1 MSNPF
6 AELKDLING
15 MITEGTSTPK
25 PEEAVSEFQST
36 IQTLV
41 TAKEELEKP
50 VEEVTFPGYVAPAKA
65 VPKAKAAAVT
75 AAAPAAAAVKTT
87 KEFPITK
94 AEYDLMI
101 ATRDSLLASVDACRS
116 SIWEADTDKARYTL
130 AGYLQKFLTIID
142 WIEDYLEIHQVV
154 ESR

>member
-1 MSNPF
+1 
-6 AELKDLING
+6 
-15 MITEGTSTPK
+15 MITKDTDLPK
-25 PEEAVSEFQST
+25 PEEGTSEFQST
-36 IQTLV
+36 IQTLI
-41 TAKEELEKP
+41 TAKEEIEKP
-50 VEEVTFPGYVAPAKA
+50 PEEVTFPGYVPPPKA
-65 VPKAKAAAVT
+65 VPAAKAPAVT
-75 AAAPAAAAVKTT
+75 AAAPPAPAAKTT